1 MKKMHLECFTH
12 SACNILSAQ
21 LNNALSYDDSDD
33 EALCQSSGLGPE
45 EGVSLLELQRTDISS
60 SQRKKELS
68 IST

>member
-1 MKKMHLECFTH
+1 MLYTQCLQYTKCSIKY
-12 SACNILSAQ
+12 
-21 LNNALSYDDSDD
+21 ALSYDDSDD